1 MKKEALAQV
10 VVALMTNEAGLYNH
24 NGLRFL
30 AMKGAHE
37 RLVQIQD
44 HLLILG
50 IVSWIRNLG
59 GCPRLASTDSRLL
72 LEVED
77 QLQYGIPADISKHIF
92 GE

>member
-1 MKKEALAQV
+1 
-10 VVALMTNEAGLYNH
+10 MTNEAGLYNH

-30 AMKGAHE
+30 AMKGTHE
-37 RLVQIQD
+37 RLVQIHD

-50 IVSWIRNLG
+50 IVSWIVNLG
-59 GCPRLASTDSRLL
+59 GCWRLASTDSRLL

-77 QLQYGIPADISKHIF
+77 QLHHGIPADISKHIL